1 MPLRCVLVANRGE
14 IAARILRT
22 CRRLG
27 LRTVLAVSEAD
38 RDSLPA
44 SLADRAVCIG
54 PARPADSYLRIET
67 LVQAALSTGCDAVH
81 PGYGF
86 LSERAAFARV
96 CEQHGLVFVGP

>member
-1 MPLRCVLVANRGE
+1 
-14 IAARILRT
+14 
-22 CRRLG
+22 
-27 LRTVLAVSEAD
+27 
-38 RDSLPA
+38 
-44 SLADRAVCIG
+44 

-96 CEQHGLVFVGP
+96 CEQHGLVFVGPTADQIEAVGDKLRARAEAEAADVPVVPGGEMHSLSQATQLAANIGV